1 MSEPTPSL
9 LERLDTLMWSTRLD
23 QLPRWKSRLVWLSRL
38 VYAVGRD
45 LTLGYLSLQAMSL
58 VYTTLLS
65 LVPLLAVSFSVLK
78 GFGAHD
84 ALHPMLISALEPLG
98 ELGDEIAQRIFGF
111 VDNMRVGVL
120 GSVGMAMLLYTVI
133 TLIGK
138 IEQVLNYTWR
148 TEESRPFA
156 QRFSQ
161 YLSVILIGPVLFFS
175 AVGLSASLGSTAFM
189 TWVRS
194 IQPFG
199 LVIDTFSQLF
209 PYVLISLTFAFI
221 YVFVPNARVRFGPA
235 LIGALVAGF
244 LWQTVGWVFAHSMA
258 GSTQY
263 TAIYSGLAILILFMI
278 WIYIAW
284 LILLVG
290 ASIAF
295 YIQNPEYLT
304 TRSRELRLSNRLRER
319 LALLVAGHVAR
330 NYVNGTPP
338 WTKEGLSAA
347 FGLPKSNARRVLV
360 MLEQEGFLVRTA
372 DDPPRYVPARAPE
385 TTSLETLLESVRCFE
400 EHESGCRGTPPD
412 PGIAAIEGRIAGSIT
427 DALAGMSLKDLAES
441 LQDPQP
447 AVQERDAGRV
457 RDAEG
462 LDATEGF
469 LEHGQGERER
479 QSRPRAD

>member
-1 MSEPTPSL
+1 MSEPSQTP

-23 QLPRWKSRLVWLSRL
+23 ELPIWQSRLVWLARL

-84 ALHPMLISALEPLG
+84 ALHPLLLSALEPLG
-98 ELGDEIAQRIFGF
+98 ALGGEIAERIFGF

-120 GSVGMAMLLYTVI
+120 GSLGMAMLLYTVI

-175 AVGLSASLGSTAFM
+175 AVGLSASIGSTAFM
-189 TWVRS
+189 TWARS
-194 IQPFG
+194 IQPMGF
-199 LVIDTFSQLF
+199 VIDTFSQIF
-209 PYVLISLTFAFI
+209 PYLLISLTFAFI
-221 YVFVPNARVRFGPA
+221 YVFVPNARVRFVPA
-235 LIGALVAGF
+235 LIGALVAGL
-244 LWQTVGWVFAHSMA
+244 LWQSVGWLFAHSMA
-258 GSTQY
+258 SSTQY

-304 TRSRELRLSNRLRER
+304 TPARELRLSNRLRER
-319 LALLVAGHVAR
+319 LALLVAGHIAR
-330 NYVNGTPP
+330 NYLNGSPP
-338 WTKEGLSAA
+338 WTKERLSAA

-360 MLEQEGFLVRTA
+360 MLEDEGFLLRTA
-372 DDPPRYVPARAPE
+372 DDPPCYVPARAPE
-385 TTSLETLLESVRCFE
+385 TTGLRALLDAVRCYE
-400 EHESGCRGTPPD
+400 EHQSGCRGTAPD
-412 PGIAAIEGRIAGSIT
+412 PGIVAIESRIEAGFT
-427 DALAGMSLKDLAES
+427 DALANMTLRDLADS
-441 LQDPQP
+441 LHDPRP
-447 AVQERDAGRV
+447 AVQEPGAPAGAGPRAGIAAGERDAP
-457 RDAEG
+457 
-462 LDATEGF
+462 
-469 LEHGQGERER
+469 GE
-479 QSRPRAD
+479 SP